1 MLLLGHA
8 LHARATCHAACT
20 DSTPAAAT
28 ASHGDSSTI
37 EILIAATA
45 TAQLAS
51 AASSASVCISA
62 QADGIV
68 ARLYIV
74 LTVALLQHL
83 LPFRFQAH
91 IGSAN
96 WLRIMRQHLIGA
108 SLLSHIGG
116 HLLHDLLLE
125 IALMILITAR

>member
-8 LHARATCHAACT
+8 LHARAACHAACT
-20 DSTPAAAT
+20 GSTRAAA

-74 LTVALLQHL
+74 LAVALLQHL
-83 LPFRFQAH
+83 LPLRFQAH

-108 SLLSHIGG
+108 RLLRHIGG
-116 HLLHDLLLE
+116 HLLHDLLFE